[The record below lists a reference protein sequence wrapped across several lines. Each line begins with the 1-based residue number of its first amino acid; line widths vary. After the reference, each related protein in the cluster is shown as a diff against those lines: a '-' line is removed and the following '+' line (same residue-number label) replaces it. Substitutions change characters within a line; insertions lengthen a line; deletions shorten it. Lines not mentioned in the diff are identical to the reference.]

1 MLTIVR
7 RETWKTK
14 LVIDLIAILAV
25 HSSRLTNDHE
35 TEENRCGTTALEST
49 TRTNEQTSANGT
61 SPIEGQS
68 VCLRISCIFVVGIKT
83 HMAIICIC
91 LPFKLLCRVFVP

>member
-1 MLTIVR
+1 ML
-7 RETWKTK
+7 
-14 LVIDLIAILAV
+14 AI

-61 SPIEGQS
+61 TPIERQS
-68 VCLRISCIFVVGIKT
+68 VYLRFFCMIVVGTKT

-91 LPFKLLCRVFVP
+91 LPFRLLCRVFVP